1 MDGTEQRDHREQ
13 QLEPLFRATGC
24 NPPECV
30 GDFQRQSHTPYSS
43 GDAVMAK
50 RNPKPC
56 SAMVEVIRHK
66 SPFGEGGPY
75 SFLPVDLHSPLLLL
89 MIRLTDS
96 ADDGGVVADFCA
108 CFHLE
113 KKAVLAAVKAYRHAS
128 RTMH

>member
-1 MDGTEQRDHREQ
+1 
-13 QLEPLFRATGC
+13 
-24 NPPECV
+24 
-30 GDFQRQSHTPYSS
+30 
-43 GDAVMAK
+43 MAK

-56 SAMVEVIRHK
+56 SALADVINSP
-66 SPFGEGGPY
+66 SPFGEGKPY
-75 SFLPVDLHSPLLLL
+75 SFLPADLHAPLLLL

-96 ADDGGVVADFCA
+96 ADDDGVVADFCA